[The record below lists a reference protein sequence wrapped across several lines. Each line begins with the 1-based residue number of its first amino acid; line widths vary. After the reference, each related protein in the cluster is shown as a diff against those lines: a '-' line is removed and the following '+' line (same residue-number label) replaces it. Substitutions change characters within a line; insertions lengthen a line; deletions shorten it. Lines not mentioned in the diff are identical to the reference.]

1 MKKSFLFITDTFSSL
16 NHKKDTSIFMME
28 EALNEGVDVYQCEM
42 KNIFALDNLV
52 NAHCFSINSNVSIS
66 INPNKIA
73 LNDFSSVFMR
83 KDPPVDENY
92 INCLHL
98 LSTAVNNGANIHN
111 DPSAIKEFNEKVFAL
126 HFSDF
131 IPKTIITAD
140 INQIKEFQKK
150 YQTIVV
156 KPLDGMGGVSIH
168 KFDDIN
174 EDAKD
179 ILLNMTN
186 KETTTI
192 IGQEFLPEIYDGDFR
207 ILIIHGRPFPKTLA
221 RIPQD
226 GNFKG
231 NLAAGGKGVVAD
243 LTPAQKDIANKVAI
257 KLLDSGINFAGID
270 MIGDKLTEI
279 NITSPTCAREIYIQ
293 SGENPIKEYIKGL

>member
-207 ILIIHGRPFPKTLA
+207 ILIIHGKPFPKTLA

-231 NLAAGGKGVVAD
+231 HLAAGGKGVVAD